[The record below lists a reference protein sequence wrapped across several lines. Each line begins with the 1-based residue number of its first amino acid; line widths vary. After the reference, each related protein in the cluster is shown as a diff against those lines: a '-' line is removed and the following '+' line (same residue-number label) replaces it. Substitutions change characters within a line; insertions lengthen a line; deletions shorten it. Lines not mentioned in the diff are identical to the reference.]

1 MAAAERICAELKFT
15 FFEGETLSDAKNA
28 CMGAFGTV
36 IVPTGSDLIGKELQF
51 VAHSPKS
58 PALYDDTELLSVA
71 NVITLVAGS
80 NPLDASQ
87 IAEVGGVAHLKLS
100 VDSAVSEDSTCVLL
114 WKS

>member
-1 MAAAERICAELKFT
+1 MAAAERICAELEFT
-15 FFEGETLSDAKNA
+15 FLNGATLSDAKNA

-36 IVPTGSDLIGKELQF
+36 IVPSGSDLIGKELQF

-58 PALYDDTELLSVA
+58 LYADTELLSDA
-71 NVITLVAGS
+71 NVMTLVAGA
-80 NPLDASQ
+80 NALNASQ
-87 IAEVGGVAHLKLS
+87 IAEVGGVGYLKLS